1 MPGSPDAANP
11 APVPSLGRRI
21 AAGRTALGWTQQE
34 LAERLGASRA
44 AVSHL
49 EAGLSVPS
57 ERTVALLAGIFKCE
71 PVELV
76 GGTDYPG
83 AKAERLPAVVCR
95 YTEVE
100 LQLRLLEA
108 DEAAGR
114 TAGWDERLRLLA
126 KGAWDRR
133 ERDAIAAA
141 RARLR
146 HTTSPKTPKP
156 KPPKATAPK
165 ATAPNA
171 QPPKDE
177 PPA

>member
-1 MPGSPDAANP
+1 MST
-11 APVPSLGRRI
+11 SLGTRL
-21 AAGRTALGWTQQE
+21 AAHRKALGWTQQE

-71 PVELV
+71 PHDLV
-76 GGTDYPG
+76 AGTGYPM
-83 AKAERLPAVVCR
+83 AKAERLPPVVCR

-100 LQLRLLEA
+100 LQLRLLET

-114 TAGWDERLRLLA
+114 TQGWDERLRLLA
-126 KGAWDRR
+126 KETWDRR
-133 ERDAIAAA
+133 ERDAVDGA

-146 HTTSPKTPKP
+146 GN
-156 KPPKATAPK
+156 TA
-165 ATAPNA
+165 AP
-171 QPPKDE
+171 
-177 PPA
+177 PPARPPTPA